1 MKNVLFYLFIVLSF
15 VFVACDKDDDECT
28 PRDLALE
35 IVGEWN
41 ITAVGIPLAAVEFK
55 ANGDLVDLSG
65 LLLPDTIAGI
75 MVENKTY
82 EIPSNTMIRLIASN
96 SFASVPYD
104 VPVSSYTCDEVVV
117 NVQGDT
123 YTLKRRD

>member
-1 MKNVLFYLFIVLSF
+1 MKNLFFYLLCAITLTFI
-15 VFVACDKDDDECT
+15 ACDKDEECN
-28 PRDLALE
+28 PGDLETNVIGA
-35 IVGEWN
+35 WN
-41 ITAVGIPLAAVEFK
+41 VTAAGIPLAAVEFK

-65 LLLPDTIAGI
+65 LLLPDTIGGI

-82 EIPSNTMIRLIASN
+82 DIPSNTMITLIASN

-104 VPVSSYTCDEVVV
+104 VPVTSYTCDEIVVSI
-117 NVQGDT
+117 QGST